1 MMQTHFLKGV
11 ISNMNHTVRETGS
24 WQHTISVEV
33 PVDEVEARLDAVT
46 RTLQRRV
53 VMPGFRKGK
62 VPLERVRQDFAANIE
77 QEFLERYIPDVAD
90 QAIKAANLMP
100 VITPTVQELK
110 FTPGQPMTFDVLI
123 DTAPLVEVKD
133 WQGYAV
139 TRRVRVI
146 DEAAIDAVVKDLHE
160 DAAVFTDVKRPA
172 QSGDVVLL
180 DSQRLDANGRRL
192 ANTRAKG
199 TRIQLGAPE
208 MLPDLEAALIGSE
221 EGQERTVTVNYPAD
235 YNQAEL
241 AGKTVRYVVSIRKI
255 QEKKLRELDDT
266 FARELFRLDSL
277 GALRDRVRQNLEGED
292 SVRVRRE
299 LEASVTEELVRR
311 NAFELPPRLVSYMLT
326 QVVREQTNGREVG
339 AELQKQL
346 EDHYRPGVER
356 SLRREVLLAGIARQE
371 SLTVSDEEIAAEI
384 DRMVAQ
390 DPRQASRVRARYQSP
405 DRRRALG
412 DGIIERKAMDRIIS
426 TAKVTDEPFK
436 AEVAEPAAR

>member
-1 MMQTHFLKGV
+1 
-11 ISNMNHTVRETGS
+11 
-24 WQHTISVEV
+24 
-33 PVDEVEARLDAVT
+33 
-46 RTLQRRV
+46 
-53 VMPGFRKGK
+53 
-62 VPLERVRQDFAANIE
+62 
-77 QEFLERYIPDVAD
+77 
-90 QAIKAANLMP
+90 
-100 VITPTVQELK
+100 
-110 FTPGQPMTFDVLI
+110 
-123 DTAPLVEVKD
+123 
-133 WQGYAV
+133 
-139 TRRVRVI
+139 
-146 DEAAIDAVVKDLHE
+146 
-160 DAAVFTDVKRPA
+160 
-172 QSGDVVLL
+172 
-180 DSQRLDANGRRL
+180 
-192 ANTRAKG
+192 
-199 TRIQLGAPE
+199 
-208 MLPDLEAALIGSE
+208 
-221 EGQERTVTVNYPAD
+221 
-235 YNQAEL
+235 
-241 AGKTVRYVVSIRKI
+241 
-255 QEKKLRELDDT
+255 
-266 FARELFRLDSL
+266 
-277 GALRDRVRQNLEGED
+277 LRDRVRQNLEGED